1 MTYCAV
7 SFSIALRLDG
17 IIFPFCFSLLDQSF
31 TFNLEVIFYL
41 SVWCMQNDFDVDHR
55 GDLFAEKINSR
66 FITKDVGIQDAARE
80 MAEPNK
86 TPAG

>member
-1 MTYCAV
+1 
-7 SFSIALRLDG
+7 
-17 IIFPFCFSLLDQSF
+17 
-31 TFNLEVIFYL
+31 
-41 SVWCMQNDFDVDHR
+41 MQNDFDVDHR